1 MARQVRG
8 SEPWGHQHGA
18 SARGRVSGAAPTLY
32 ASMPELGTI
41 SAQPRG
47 DDAALPEAPAP
58 EHVGITVIM
67 PAYNEA
73 PNLAQIVPRTAEV
86 LASVREDF
94 EILVVD
100 DGSTDGTADIMAE
113 LGKHHEHL
121 RLLRLRRN
129 YGKSTALQAG
139 FDRARGDVVVLMDA
153 DGQDQPEEIV
163 KLLDALDG
171 GLDLATGRRVQRND
185 RVVKRHTSRLYNR
198 VTAAVTGIEGEDF
211 NSGLKAMKREV
222 MNPLV
227 LYGELHRYIPVLAQW
242 NGFKVGEIDVV
253 HAPRLHGRSKFG
265 RARFW
270 RGFLDLLTVKFITT
284 YTGRPFHLFGGL
296 GLGFGL
302 VGGALLAWM
311 FVLKLMG
318 HGIGDRPA
326 LMIGVLL
333 TVVAVQLMTLGL
345 LAELIVHFRRD
356 RDPDVFIE
364 GDR

>member
-1 MARQVRG
+1 MA
-8 SEPWGHQHGA
+8 
-18 SARGRVSGAAPTLY
+18 
-32 ASMPELGTI
+32 ELGTI
-41 SAQPRG
+41 SAHPRD
-47 DDAALPEAPAP
+47 DDAPAAEAADTL
-58 EHVGITVIM
+58 GLTVIM
-67 PAYNEA
+67 PAFNEA
-73 PNLAQIVPRTAEV
+73 PNLADVVPRTIEV
-86 LASVREDF
+86 LGAVRDDF

-100 DGSTDGTADIMAE
+100 DGSTDGTVEVMTE
-113 LGKHHEHL
+113 LGKHHPHL

-139 FDRARGDVVVLMDA
+139 FERARGDVVVLMDA
-153 DGQDQPEEIV
+153 DGQDRPEEIP
-163 KLLDALDG
+163 KLVRALDE
-171 GLDLATGRRVQRND
+171 GLDLATGRRVRRND
-185 RVVKRHTSRLYNR
+185 RMVKRHTSRVYNR

-242 NGFKVGEIDVV
+242 NGFRVGEIDVE
-253 HAPRLHGRSKFG
+253 HAARLHGSSKFG

-296 GLGFGL
+296 GIAFG
-302 VGGALLAWM
+302 VIGGALLTWM

-318 HGIGDRPA
+318 EGIGERPA
-326 LMIGVLL
+326 LIIGVLF

-356 RDPDVFIE
+356 REPDLFVDAHPE
-364 GDR
+364 P